1 MKQKIA
7 VATLALSGLC
17 FAGQAS
23 AEMNWSTFSLSYLY
37 GTEYEFTPNG
47 DMQVLTV
54 EHASGHSWGDNF
66 FFVDRTMPSKGDAG
80 FYGELS
86 PRLSFGKLAGKDL
99 SVGPLKD
106 VLIATTMEMGD
117 GFTNYLY
124 GIGFGLDVPGFQ
136 YFNLNFYHANNDVA
150 DDDDQLT
157 VTWGAPF
164 SIGSQDFLI
173 DGFLDWSSASDTNKS
188 EMNFTPQ
195 IKWNLGK
202 NFDTSSPLYLGVEYA
217 HWNNKYGTDIDERV
231 ASLLVKWHF

>member
-1 MKQKIA
+1 MKHKIA

-37 GTEYEFTPNG
+37 GTDYEFTPNG
-47 DMQVLTV
+47 KMQVLTV
-54 EHASGHSWGDNF
+54 EHASAHSWGDNF
-66 FFVDRTMPSKGDAG
+66 FFVDRTMPSEGDAS

-86 PRLSFGKLAGKDL
+86 PRFSIGKLSGKKL
-99 SVGPLKD
+99 AFGAIND
-106 VLIATTMEMGD
+106 VLVSTTLEMGD

-124 GIGFGLDVPGFQ
+124 GIGLGLDVPGFQ
-136 YFNLNFYHANNDVA
+136 YFNLNFYHVSNEVA
-150 DDDDQLT
+150 ADDDQLT

-173 DGFLDWSSASDTNKS
+173 DGFLDWSTASSTNKS

-195 IKWNLGK
+195 FKWNLGK
-202 NFDTSSPLYLGVEYA
+202 NFDTSAPLYLGVEYA
-217 HWNNKYGTDIDERV
+217 HWNNKYGTDVDERV
-231 ASLLVKWHF
+231 ASLLLKWHF